1 MSDQPELRRLVDKL
15 WSYCDVLRDAGV
27 SSIDYV
33 EQLSFLLFLKMADER
48 AHNPLRSEQVLPPHL
63 DISWKRLAR
72 LDGDALENEYR
83 HILTEL
89 GKEPTNLGVVF
100 RKAQNRVQEPALLR
114 KLIVDLIGTETWS
127 VGGDLNGDAYEALL
141 QRSATDVK
149 SGAGQYFTPRPLIR
163 AMVEAVRPTPD
174 DTVVDPACGTG
185 GFLLSAIEYT
195 QREHG
200 TEMTPQQRWNL
211 SEGHSV
217 RGVEL
222 VDATARLA
230 TMNMYLHG
238 VGRAESEPV
247 IDVRDALST
256 TPSDRASVVLAN
268 PPFGKRSSI
277 TVVGENGKAERE
289 DIAYSRTDF
298 WVTTTNKQLNFVQ
311 HIASLLAPG
320 GRAGVVVPDN
330 VLFEG
335 GAGETVRRRLLRDFD
350 VHTLLRL
357 PTGIFYAGGVKANVL
372 FFDRPLRARES
383 RVRTET
389 LWVYDF
395 RTAQHFTLKQRPLRD
410 EHLVP
415 FLDAYRPGADR
426 AKRAEGDR
434 WKPFRYNEL
443 AARDKANLDI
453 AWLKDPSLAD
463 ADDGVPPEIIAREIV
478 DDLQAA
484 LLEFETVAV
493 ALEARAAERST
504 VSEPE
509 HPADCAGEAAAT

>member
-1 MSDQPELRRLVDKL
+1 MSDQAELRRLVDKL

-48 AHNPLRSEQVLPPHL
+48 QRNPLRPQQVLPPHL
-63 DISWKRLAR
+63 DISWSRLER
-72 LDGDALENEYR
+72 LDGDALEREYR
-83 HILTEL
+83 HILAEL
-89 GKEPTNLGVVF
+89 GKQKTNLGVVF

-163 AMVEAVRPTPD
+163 AMVEAVRPTAD
-174 DTVVDPACGTG
+174 DIVVDPACGTG
-185 GFLLSAIEYT
+185 GFLLSAIEHIE
-195 QREHG
+195 REYDG
-200 TEMTPQQRWNL
+200 PLTPEQRWSL

-247 IDVRDALST
+247 IDVRDALATS
-256 TPSDRASVVLAN
+256 PGNHRASVVLAN

-277 TVVGENGKAERE
+277 TVVGEDGKPERE
-289 DIAYSRTDF
+289 DIAYNRNDF

-320 GRAGVVVPDN
+320 GRAAVVVPDN

-372 FFDRPLRARES
+372 FFDRPQ
-383 RVRTET
+383 RVREDEVRTDT

-395 RTAQHFTLKQRPLRD
+395 RTGQHFTLKQRPLGD
-410 EHLVP
+410 EHLAP
-415 FLDAYRPGADR
+415 FLDAYRPDCDR
-426 AKRAEGDR
+426 STREESER
-434 WKPFRYNEL
+434 WKPFCYDEL
-443 AARDKANLDI
+443 VTRDKANLDI

-478 DDLQAA
+478 EDLQAA
-484 LLEFETVAV
+484 LLEFEAVAT
-493 ALEARAAERST
+493 ALEARAAELAGR
-504 VSEPE
+504 
-509 HPADCAGEAAAT
+509 ADEDRPGD

>member
-1 MSDQPELRRLVDKL
+1 VSDQTELRRLVDKL

-48 AHNPLRSEQVLPPHL
+48 AHNPLRPEQVLPPHL
-63 DISWKRLAR
+63 DISWNRLAR

-83 HILTEL
+83 RILTEL

-127 VGGDLNGDAYEALL
+127 VGGDVNGDAYEALL
-141 QRSATDVK
+141 QRSATDGR
-149 SGAGQYFTPRPLIR
+149 SGAGQYFTPRPLVR
-163 AMVEAVRPTPD
+163 AMVEAVQPTPD

-185 GFLLSAIEYT
+185 GFLLSAIEHIQRGYGTSMT
-195 QREHG
+195 Q
-200 TEMTPQQRWNL
+200 QQRRDL
-211 SEGHSV
+211 SEGRSV

-247 IDVRDALST
+247 IDVRDALAT
-256 TPSDRASVVLAN
+256 APGNRRASVVLAN
-268 PPFGKRSSI
+268 PPFGMRSSI

-289 DIAYSRTDF
+289 NIAYSRTDF

-320 GRAGVVVPDN
+320 GRAAAVVVPDN
-330 VLFEG
+330 VLFE
-335 GAGETVRRRLLRDFD
+335 AETGETVRRRLLRDFD

-372 FFDRPLRARES
+372 FFDRPARAREGQ
-383 RVRTET
+383 VRTET

-410 EHLVP
+410 EHLAP
-415 FLDAYRPGADR
+415 FLDAYGPGVA
-426 AKRAEGDR
+426 RAEREEGER
-434 WKPFRYNEL
+434 WKPFHYDDL

-453 AWLKDPSLAD
+453 TWLKDPSLAD

-478 DDLQAA
+478 EDLQAA
-484 LLEFETVAV
+484 LMEFEAVAA
-493 ALEARAAERST
+493 ALEARAAERSAR
-504 VSEPE
+504 S
-509 HPADCAGEAAAT
+509 